1 MVRLCRILSPICL
14 RSLVTIGCGMKKFQY
29 FENVIITTSPYEY
42 NKKNIRIAI
51 GYPFP
56 GRESDE
62 FSDIIRISRVA
73 T

>member
-1 MVRLCRILSPICL
+1 
-14 RSLVTIGCGMKKFQY
+14 MKKFQY